1 MLRFLVGTAVRT
13 ATRAA
18 VHSHLDN
25 QRRDAAMRAQQAQ
38 LAASF
43 ALLPN
48 PSGETALYQDRRAG
62 FSHALPGY
70 PRALSP
76 IPTPVE
82 PVIDTL
88 VGLAEIPVFVRY
100 RLGAPQVQAASAVDY
115 AVQAAQAYA
124 AGRVGG
130 YPGVVPARPDQAARW
145 MVEAGA
151 LTSYPLPQ
159 ADPFGAD
166 FEELIVLVRHATAMA
181 VTIRYPRAQM
191 DWLRQ
196 AFLSSA
202 IKNSLLWDPQR
213 GAYAPTIWPESAFL
227 EPSVNGALNAH
238 KSHVVGQI
246 APTIGALSMPEKE
259 AVSAALGA
267 IVSREEPPWAPA
279 TPELLTPQIDALL
292 GCSYNPHFQ
301 AIVRQAAGEVR
312 TMHDLRGLCVLLGR
326 AMG

>member
-1 MLRFLVGTAVRT
+1 MLSFLVRTAVRT
-13 ATRAA
+13 AVRGA
-18 VHSHLDN
+18 VHSHMAN
-25 QRRDAAMRAQQAQ
+25 QRHEAAMRTQQAQ

-43 ALLPN
+43 ALLPS

-88 VGLAEIPVFVRY
+88 VGLAEIPVYLRY
-100 RLGAPQVQAASAVDY
+100 RLGQPIAQAASAVDY

-124 AGRVGG
+124 GGRVGG
-130 YPGVVPARPDQAARW
+130 YPTIVAARPDQAARW

-151 LTSYPLPQ
+151 LTSYALPQ
-159 ADPFGAD
+159 PDPFGAD

-181 VTIRYPRAQM
+181 VTIRYPRSQV

-196 AFLSSA
+196 ALLTSA
-202 IKNSLLWDPQR
+202 IHNSLLWDPQR

-227 EPSVNGALNAH
+227 MPSVNGALNGH
-238 KSHVVGQI
+238 KVHVVAQI
-246 APTIGALSMPEKE
+246 APTIAALAMPEKE

-267 IVSREEPPWAPA
+267 IVQREEPPWAPLPPDQLA
-279 TPELLTPQIDALL
+279 PHINALL
-292 GCSYNPHFQ
+292 GCSYNPNYQ

-312 TMHDLRGLCVLLGR
+312 TMHDLRGLCVMLGQ